1 MKKKLIYAMML
12 TSALF
17 VGCNDEFLEG
27 EQTNVLTA
35 SGIAE
40 YSGDYPALLDGSL
53 NGITSLIIEP
63 RGTLGTAAN
72 RHNDFGQKGIDIWLD
87 LICGDMALSG
97 SAYGWYNNS
106 ANLVSTVDYTMYEN
120 DLTWKYYYRIISIA
134 NSVIESAGGND
145 AQPESD
151 DAKRILGQA
160 KIYRAYAYFYLLQ
173 LYQGAYDPNQ
183 EVLPFFNVD
192 IYSLEKVPAGDVYAQ
207 VVEDLTSAI
216 ELLENYSRTLK
227 SQVDK
232 TVAQGFLAYTYA
244 AMGNYVDAKIQAD
257 NVIESGYPM
266 TTAGQLAFPGAG
278 SGFND
283 VNTASWI
290 WGYDLV
296 EDLGHQLIDWWG
308 QIDCFT
314 YSYAWAGDYKSID
327 NLLYSQIPEG
337 DVRKTQFGTGTATL
351 QPINKFFDPARTI
364 GGQYIISTDL
374 VHMRVDEFYL
384 LSAEAAAKS
393 SNEPAAKAMMIDFLT
408 PRVGAAEASSM
419 ITPLSGQSLRNEI
432 YLQTRIEMWG
442 EGKSYLAMKR
452 NQATVTRGSNHV
464 YRAGESF
471 AYDSDEMTFQIPQS
485 EIDNNPSITGQN

>member
-35 SGIAE
+35 EGISE
-40 YSGDYPALLDGSL
+40 YSGDYPELLDGSL

-63 RGTLGTAAN
+63 FGITGS
-72 RHNDFGQKGIDIWLD
+72 RHFDFGQKMVDIWTD
-87 LICGDMALSG
+87 MVSGDMALSG
-97 SAYGWYNNS
+97 SAYGWYNDA
-106 ANLVSTVDYTMYEN
+106 ANLIFTIDYTQEEN
-120 DLTWKYYYRIISIA
+120 DITWKYYYRIISIA
-134 NSVIESAGGND
+134 NNVIASSGGND
-145 AQPESD
+145 AEPEAEE
-151 DAKRILGQA
+151 AKRILGQA

-183 EVLPFFNVD
+183 EVLPFFNGDV
-192 IYSLEKVPAGDVYAQ
+192 YSLEKVAAGDIYAQ
-207 VVEDLTSAI
+207 VVNDLTDAI
-216 ELLENYSRTLK
+216 GLLENYTRTLK

-244 AMGNYVDAKIQAD
+244 AMGNFPEAKIQAD
-257 NVIESGYPM
+257 NVIASGYPM

-283 VNTASWI
+283 INTASWI

-314 YSYAWAGDYKSID
+314 YSYAWAGDHKSID
-327 NLLYSQIPEG
+327 DLLYSQIPDG
-337 DVRKTQFGTGTATL
+337 DVRKTQFGTGTAAL

-364 GGQYIISTDL
+364 GGQYIITTDL
-374 VHMRVDEFYL
+374 IHMRSEEFYL
-384 LSAEAAAKS
+384 LSAESAARS

-408 PRVGAAEASSM
+408 SRVGAAEASAT
-419 ITPLSGQSLRNEI
+419 ITPLSGQALLDEI
-432 YLQTRIEMWG
+432 YLQTRIELWG
-442 EGKSYLAMKR
+442 EGKSYFAMKR

-464 YRAGESF
+464 YRANESF